1 MSFAQFR
8 MKLSEQ
14 MLKYNPRNNHY
25 AGDDKFW
32 RYMQQHKLRRS
43 SGLLNSSVDNLVDDN
58 VLSNDGLTLQVF
70 MRAQGLP
77 RFCETLDEM
86 TKHFS
91 NIVKMDN
98 GCKCEVCREKTIWR
112 CGVCNKNVCTM
123 NKRTWNGDKCVLTYH
138 NEEFCGLA
146 RSDYKSI
153 HSKSV
158 DKWTP
163 PDDAAI
169 AWNARRLRRFL
180 AEIKQGERD
189 IA

>member
-1 MSFAQFR
+1 M
-8 MKLSEQ
+8 
-14 MLKYNPRNNHY
+14 
-25 AGDDKFW
+25 
-32 RYMQQHKLRRS
+32 
-43 SGLLNSSVDNLVDDN
+43 LNSSVDNSVDDD

-77 RFCETLDEM
+77 HFCKTLDKM

-91 NIVKMDN
+91 NIVKMNN
-98 GCKCEVCREKTIWR
+98 GCNCEVCEEKTIWR
-112 CGVCNKNVCTM
+112 CGVCNMNLCTM
-123 NKRTWNGDKCVLTYH
+123 NKRTWNGTKGVLTYH
-138 NEEFCGLA
+138 NKEFFGLA

-158 DKWTP
+158 DKWTL

-169 AWNARRLRRFL
+169 APNVRCVRWFL
-180 AEIKQGERD
+180 AEIKQGERG